1 MIKLKDKC
9 EMARYEYSRLEHL
22 KQLLRIEL
30 ASDDPGLLYIE
41 DLQLSIE
48 KCEVSKQKLDFH
60 LGYDK

>member
-1 MIKLKDKC
+1 
-9 EMARYEYSRLEHL
+9 MARYEYSRLEHL